1 MTKIKNN
8 KKIFFTL
15 GVVALFVGLSIY
27 FFFKDTFFKSKTQE
41 DNISTSN
48 LDKKTIKRLNFA
60 LKLSEDIYKMKPDL
74 VVSYNTI
81 EFFGNNCKI
90 TELIF
95 KRLNLSNKITKE
107 NYKENIEKFYK
118 SEFAKKYSEH
128 LLRAIIMLHH
138 SIKTHTYP
146 KANGKMSEDIFKPL
160 EELKS

>member
-95 KRLNLSNKITKE
+95 KRLNLSNKITKD